1 MCVNFWIKCEFKYRV
16 TIQKMRHFIFW
27 KVMESRWLGS
37 QTTQWVARFLLW
49 CSLCGRRE
57 KMKLEKTSHA
67 NSALLHLVFYA
78 KCKVFQVFQSLIDLF
93 FNAPKTCQG
102 FYVYIAQHLAT
113 TKSIKSKAKKT
124 IYFYF
129 LTTFCVLHKST
140 PQNSHENE
148 SFITNQK
155 VLSLLRILGFLTYLE
170 QRFCKIS

>member
-1 MCVNFWIKCEFKYRV
+1 MTWKNLKKFSRGKNESPKVSKLTSARNDKNEIFKGIFQHSV
-16 TIQKMRHFIFW
+16 TIQTMRHFIFW

-102 FYVYIAQHLAT
+102 FYIHSTALSHNKIDIHLRQR
-113 TKSIKSKAKKT
+113 KL
-124 IYFYF
+124 F
-129 LTTFCVLHKST
+129 TFT
-140 PQNSHENE
+140 
-148 SFITNQK
+148 F
-155 VLSLLRILGFLTYLE
+155 
-170 QRFCKIS
+170 

>member
-1 MCVNFWIKCEFKYRV
+1 MAEGK
-16 TIQKMRHFIFW
+16 
-27 KVMESRWLGS
+27 
-37 QTTQWVARFLLW
+37 
-49 CSLCGRRE
+49 

-102 FYVYIAQHLAT
+102 FYIYIAQHLAT